1 MRNIVFNDMQD
12 LVGTGQVKKAYFGI
26 KFYEDHSNR
35 TEVESITA
43 VLNTA
48 GIQTVCIA
56 SDVEKW
62 GSVQLSLPEL
72 MERTFAE
79 IDQADMVILEMSEK
93 GVGLGIEA
101 GYAAAKGKQLIVL
114 IKEGGELS
122 GTMKGIADVVIT
134 YEKPEEIVFPVGIGN
149 EARERI

>member
-1 MRNIVFNDMQD
+1 M
-12 LVGTGQVKKAYFGI
+12 KKAYFGI

-35 TEVESITA
+35 AEIESITA
-43 VLNTA
+43 VLHA
-48 GIQTVCIA
+48 ADIHTVCIA
-56 SDVEKW
+56 RDIEKW
-62 GSVQLSLPEL
+62 GVVQLPLQEL

-101 GYAAAKGKQLIVL
+101 GYAVAKGKQLVVL
-114 IKEGGELS
+114 IKEECELS

-134 YEKPEEIVFPVGIGN
+134 YERPEEIVFP
-149 EARERI
+149 